1 MDKKRKVRLEYN
13 RVMTLKTNKNAKIL
27 KEILESDIKRIEE
40 TMEQTD
46 PQAFSAAVDMIA
58 KAKKIYI
65 IGVRN
70 CAPLAEFLWSGLH
83 MMFENAVLIRTNS
96 SSDMFEQLVHVN
108 EKDVVIG
115 ISFPR
120 YSVRTLKALEF
131 ANNRN
136 AKVITLTNG
145 INSPIALYSSC
156 NLIAKSEMLSVADSF
171 VAPMSVVNALIS
183 ALCMKKRDKVIQT
196 MESMYQIWD
205 EYQVYGSDELEHTV
219 EEICLKSE
227 GERHE

>member
-1 MDKKRKVRLEYN
+1 MA
-13 RVMTLKTNKNAKIL
+13 NKNTKVL
-27 KEILESDIKRIEE
+27 KEILESDAKRIEE
-40 TMEQTD
+40 TLAQIDT
-46 PQAFSAAVDMIA
+46 QAFSAAVDMIA
-58 KAKKIYI
+58 KARKIYI

-83 MMFENAVLIRTNS
+83 MIFENTVLIRTNS
-96 SSDMFEQLVHVN
+96 SSDIFEQLIHVG

-131 ANNRN
+131 ANNRS

-156 NLIAKSEMLSVADSF
+156 NLIAKSSMLSVADSF

-183 ALCMKKRDKVIQT
+183 ALCMKKRDKVIAT
-196 MESMYQIWD
+196 METMYQIWD
-205 EYQVYGSDELEHTV
+205 EYQVYGSDELDHTV
-219 EEICLKSE
+219 EEVFIQSE
-227 GERHE
+227 EEAHE

>member
-1 MDKKRKVRLEYN
+1 M
-13 RVMTLKTNKNAKIL
+13 KTNKHTKVL

-40 TMEQTD
+40 TLTQID
-46 PQAFSAAVDMIA
+46 SQAFSAAVDMIA

-83 MMFENAVLIRTNS
+83 MMFENAILIRTNS
-96 SSDMFEQLVHVN
+96 SSDIFEQLIHVS

-171 VAPMSVVNALIS
+171 VAPMSVVNALVS
-183 ALCMKKRDKVIQT
+183 ALCLKKRDKVVET
-196 MESMYQIWD
+196 MENMYQIWD
-205 EYQVYGSDELEHTV
+205 EYQVYGSDELDHTV
-219 EEICLKSE
+219 EEVFIQNE
-227 GERHE
+227 DEEHE

>member
-1 MDKKRKVRLEYN
+1 M
-13 RVMTLKTNKNAKIL
+13 KTNKHTKVL
-27 KEILESDIKRIEE
+27 KEILESDMKRIED
-40 TMEQTD
+40 TLAQIDT
-46 PQAFSAAVDMIA
+46 QAFSAAVDMIA
-58 KAKKIYI
+58 KARKIYI

-96 SSDMFEQLVHVN
+96 SSDIFEQLIHVN

-156 NLIAKSEMLSVADSF
+156 NLIAKSAMLSVADSF

-183 ALCMKKRDKVIQT
+183 ALCMKKRDKVIET
-196 MESMYQIWD
+196 METMYQIWD
-205 EYQVYGSDELEHTV
+205 EYQVYGSDELDHTV
-219 EEICLKSE
+219 EEVFIQSE
-227 GERHE
+227 DEIHE